1 MGNFAFSRITVVI
14 FVGLGRAYRLGG
26 EISKLLYGR
35 TISILVKILLDNL
48 KYLYMLESQF

>member
-35 TISILVKILLDNL
+35 TISILVKILLVNL
-48 KYLYMLESQF
+48 KYLYMLESQS